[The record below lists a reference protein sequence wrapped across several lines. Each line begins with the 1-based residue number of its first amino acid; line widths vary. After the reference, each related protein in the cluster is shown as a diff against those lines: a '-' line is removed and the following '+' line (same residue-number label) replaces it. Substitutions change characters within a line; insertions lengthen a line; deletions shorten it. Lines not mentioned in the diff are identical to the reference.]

1 MKMAN
6 EKEYD
11 KLLEKISSLE
21 RSNVEFQ
28 VTLKFL
34 KEQIESYHSCVNDVN
49 VINITLKNTI
59 DHINKLENTYKEA
72 IESNEA
78 LIKKIGEKI
87 NSLDS
92 DIQKLPMTFEKKSKP
107 RDIFE
112 YFKIAPAILTVTSAI
127 ITGLWLYI
135 QKFLV

>member
-1 MKMAN
+1 MAN
-6 EKEYD
+6 EKDYD
-11 KLLEKISSLE
+11 RLIEKISTLE

-34 KEQIESYHSCVNDVN
+34 KEQIEQYHNCVNDVN

-72 IESNEA
+72 IESNEE

-87 NSLDS
+87 TALDN
-92 DIQKLPMTFEKKSKP
+92 DIQKLPMTFEKKGKS

-112 YFKIAPAILTVTSAI
+112 YLKVAPAILTVTSAI